1 MDALLWVLGSV
12 LIVSLVS
19 LAGVFTLFRERIMRK
34 YLLLLVSLSAGT
46 LFGDAFIHLLP
57 EAFKAE
63 NASLWTVSLP
73 ILAGIVFFLVLEKI
87 VHWHHCHGRGEEC
100 HHEKTLGWMNLVGDA
115 VHNFVDGMVIAGSF
129 LVSIPLGIA
138 TTIAVF
144 FHELPQEISDF
155 GVLLHAGFTKQR
167 ALLFNFVSALFA
179 FGGAIVVLALNDSV
193 PGLEETLVAF
203 TAGGFIYIAGT
214 DLIPELRKETSLEQN
229 LLQLFF
235 ILLGITIMA
244 GLLLVEAG

>member
-1 MDALLWVLGSV
+1 MDTLLWVLGSV

-19 LAGVFTLFRERIMRK
+19 LVGLFTLFRERFMRK
-34 YLLLLVSLSAGT
+34 YLLLFVSFSAGA

-57 EAFKAE
+57 EAFKAPG
-63 NASLWTVSLP
+63 ASLWTVSLP
-73 ILAGIVFFLVLEKI
+73 ILGGIVFFLVLEKI
-87 VHWHHCHGRGEEC
+87 IHWHHCHGREEEC

-129 LVSIPLGIA
+129 LVSVPLGIA

-155 GVLLHAGFTKQR
+155 GVLLHAGFSKQR

-179 FGGAIVVLALNDSV
+179 FGGAILVLALNGSI
-193 PGLEETLVAF
+193 PGLEGILVAF

-214 DLIPELRKETSLEQN
+214 DLIPELRKETSLQQN

-244 GLLLVEAG
+244 GLLLVEFG